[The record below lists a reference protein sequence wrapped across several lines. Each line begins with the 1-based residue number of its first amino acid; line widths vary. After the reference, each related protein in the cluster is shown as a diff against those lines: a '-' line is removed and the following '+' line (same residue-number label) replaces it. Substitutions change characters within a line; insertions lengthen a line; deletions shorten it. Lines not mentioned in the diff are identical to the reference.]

1 MHSHWSASA
10 AAALNVVVCLV
21 SAAAAQQSQATQT
34 DPSVK
39 PWVSPV
45 SLSPDGRVTLQRGNW
60 PLTATLSDLAAQTR
74 IAIVVA
80 ESLAQETVAISFEQL
95 TVEDALGRLLRPYDA
110 FYLYPA
116 EEKTAARRIVAVWV
130 YARGEGRQMEPIPP
144 AAAQASGELELRLAH
159 PDVAVRFD
167 AYEALIERAGADALP
182 MIRRAL
188 ADASE
193 EVRLASLNAATTEGI
208 EIPLTDL
215 TAIVLTDPSR
225 HVRLAALQALE
236 SRPDAA
242 AVLTTLRTDPDHDI
256 ASQAAALLEHLQSAG
271 KKRTPR

>member
-10 AAALNVVVCLV
+10 AAALNVVLCLV
-21 SAAAAQQSQATQT
+21 SAAAAQESQATQT
-34 DPSVK
+34 DLSVK

-45 SLSPDGRVTLQRGNW
+45 SVSPDGRVTLQSGNW
-60 PLTATLSDLAAQTR
+60 PLTATLSDLAVQTR
-74 IAIVVA
+74 IAIVVS
-80 ESLAQETVAISFEQL
+80 ESLAKETVAINFEQL
-95 TVEDALGRLLRPYDA
+95 TVEDALGRLLRPYDT

-116 EEKTAARRIVAVWV
+116 EEKATRRIAAVWV

-188 ADASE
+188 ADSSE

-208 EIPLTDL
+208 EIPLADL
-215 TAIVLTDPSR
+215 TALVLTDPSR